1 MREQERELRPLS
13 DQYNEFARPA
23 QMWDLCLE
31 MLHFSQYH
39 DADGG
44 VARDLWEKVLVQAAA
59 VAPSPATALAE
70 ACHRVRA
77 LGQRLFPSEQAFPVA
92 HVALKLELMAAGL
105 WGLPE
110 GVAAEAQGGGYG
122 RADGSGAADPTAVA
136 DAMLAACGGSPE
148 AVHAAYDRL
157 LATPVQRAQHD
168 RRLVQ
173 EQQLQTPALRLRLL
187 RSALRV
193 LQRWDE
199 SISVGLAEVGRCRLT
214 LSSPR

>member
-1 MREQERELRPLS
+1 M
-13 DQYNEFARPA
+13 
-23 QMWDLCLE
+23 
-31 MLHFSQYH
+31 
-39 DADGG
+39 
-44 VARDLWEKVLVQAAA
+44 
-59 VAPSPATALAE
+59 
-70 ACHRVRA
+70 
-77 LGQRLFPSEQAFPVA
+77 
-92 HVALKLELMAAGL
+92 
-105 WGLPE
+105 
-110 GVAAEAQGGGYG
+110 
-122 RADGSGAADPTAVA
+122 
-136 DAMLAACGGSPE
+136 
-148 AVHAAYDRL
+148 HAAYDRL